1 MPYKKPST
9 GIRTKEGK
17 VIITEEEV
25 LERWK
30 EHFYEILN
38 VSCEESDLPEG
49 CQLGDCEDPIEMDT
63 GPFTIQELRKVISR
77 LKNGK
82 APGVDNISAEMLK
95 ASPPIALCQLLN
107 IWNQILDQCKVPS
120 DWRRAL
126 LAKIPKK
133 GDPSICDNY
142 RGISLLSVP
151 YKVFCR
157 MLLMRM
163 QEGVEK
169 KLRQEQ
175 AAFRTG
181 RGTTEQIFILRNIL
195 EQSAE
200 WQTPLYIGFIDFKKA
215 FDSVRRDKLWN
226 ILRHYGIPDNFVD
239 IIQELY
245 DGSTSCVVDNGRTS
259 DWFPVET
266 GVKQGCVM
274 SGFLFNIIIDWVMRN
289 TTNARRG
296 LRWKFTTVLEDLD
309 YADDIA
315 LLSSRHKD
323 LQEKCSRLQQVSR
336 YTGLCINTTKTKVLR
351 TNGKVTDT
359 ISIDGLEVKDV
370 NSFIYLGANVHGVV
384 GSHEDITRRLSIARR
399 AYATLNP
406 VWRSKTYSKH
416 TKLRIFKSCV
426 TSILLYGAEMWR
438 VTSTDMERLDV
449 FHRKYLRRILGIFW
463 PYTIS
468 NRDLYE
474 RARESPISETLKVR
488 RWRWIGHVLRR
499 EKDNNCRVA
508 LTWTPEGKRKRGRP
522 IKTTWRNTIE
532 RERKEL
538 GWTSWNV
545 VEQVA
550 KDREGWQLLLR
561 GLCE

>member
-1 MPYKKPST
+1 
-9 GIRTKEGK
+9 
-17 VIITEEEV
+17 
-25 LERWK
+25 
-30 EHFYEILN
+30 
-38 VSCEESDLPEG
+38 
-49 CQLGDCEDPIEMDT
+49 
-63 GPFTIQELRKVISR
+63 
-77 LKNGK
+77 
-82 APGVDNISAEMLK
+82 
-95 ASPPIALCQLLN
+95 
-107 IWNQILDQCKVPS
+107 
-120 DWRRAL
+120 
-126 LAKIPKK
+126 
-133 GDPSICDNY
+133 
-142 RGISLLSVP
+142 
-151 YKVFCR
+151 
-157 MLLMRM
+157 M

-181 RGTTEQIFILRNIL
+181 RGTTEQIFILSYIL

-323 LQEKCSRLQQVSR
+323 LQEKSSRLQQVSR
-336 YTGLCINTTKTKVLR
+336 YT
-351 TNGKVTDT
+351 TDT
-359 ISIDGLEVKDV
+359 ISIDGLEVEDV
-370 NSFIYLGANVHGVV
+370 NSFIYLGATVHGAG

-399 AYATLNP
+399 AYGTLNP

-438 VTSTDMERLDV
+438 VTATDMERLDV
-449 FHRKYLRRILGIFW
+449 FHRKCLRKILIQF
-463 PYTIS
+463 
-468 NRDLYE
+468 
-474 RARESPISETLKVR
+474 
-488 RWRWIGHVLRR
+488 
-499 EKDNNCRVA
+499 
-508 LTWTPEGKRKRGRP
+508 
-522 IKTTWRNTIE
+522 
-532 RERKEL
+532 
-538 GWTSWNV
+538 
-545 VEQVA
+545 
-550 KDREGWQLLLR
+550 
-561 GLCE
+561 